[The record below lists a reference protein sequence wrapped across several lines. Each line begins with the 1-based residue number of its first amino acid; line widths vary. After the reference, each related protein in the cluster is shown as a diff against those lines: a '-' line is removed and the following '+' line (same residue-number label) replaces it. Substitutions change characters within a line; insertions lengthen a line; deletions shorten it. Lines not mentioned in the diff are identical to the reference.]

1 MNGTGDDCGSV
12 ESMSEAWGRLKAR
25 LEELRDLGSAQKL
38 FEWDQAVLMPEKG
51 GRARAKA
58 AATLEGI
65 SHDRLTDP
73 EVGAL
78 LDELGADD
86 SLPDDQKAHVRVT
99 RREYDRATKVPAD
112 LVREIAELQGVS
124 YQTWT
129 EARPKNDFKMMEPF
143 LERLVE
149 LKKQEADAIGWQGE
163 RYDALIDVFEPDMT
177 TAEVEKMFA
186 DLVTGLTPLANSIL
200 DNAGDKPEWLN
211 AAYPED
217 KQMAFSHWLCEQIAF
232 DTKGG
237 RLDQSPHPFTIQ
249 IGVGDVRQTTR
260 TEPNTVM
267 DSIFSTLHET
277 GHALYEQGIP
287 EELNGLPA
295 GSVASLGLHE
305 SQSRMWENQVGR
317 SRPFTEFMLPRL
329 KDLFP
334 ENLGS
339 ISFEEFHRGANYP
352 ERSLIRVSADEVTY
366 NLHVALRF
374 ELELA
379 MFRGDLAVADLPGA
393 WNDQM
398 ESFLGIKPTTDSD
411 GVLQDMHWPIGAL
424 GYFPT
429 YTLGTLY
436 SAAFF
441 DKAHAE
447 LGGLEDD
454 LRKGDGSRLLTWLN
468 DNVFRHAYLRE
479 PKGIAEDII
488 GGPITAGPF
497 IEYLRTKYSAIYGM
511 QF

>member
-1 MNGTGDDCGSV
+1 
-12 ESMSEAWGRLKAR
+12 MSEAWGELKAR
-25 LEELRDLGSAQKL
+25 LEEIRDLGSAQKL
-38 FEWDQAVLMPEKG
+38 FEWDQAVLLPEKG

-58 AATLEGI
+58 GATLEGVA
-65 SHDRLTDP
+65 HARLTDP
-73 EVGAL
+73 EVGVL
-78 LDELGADD
+78 LGELEGDD
-86 SLPDDQKAHVRVT
+86 SLPDDQKANVRIT
-99 RREYDRATKVPAD
+99 RREYDRATKVPPA
-112 LVREIAELQGVS
+112 LVKEMAELQGIS

-129 EARPKNDFKMMEPF
+129 KAKPKNDFKMMQPY

-149 LKKQEADAIGWQGE
+149 LKKQEADAIGWEGE

-186 DLVTGLTPLANSIL
+186 ELVDGLTPLAQSIL
-200 DNAGDKPEWLN
+200 DAAGEKPEFLT
-211 AAYPED
+211 APYEED
-217 KQMAFSHWLCEQIAF
+217 KQMAFSHWLCEQIGF

-249 IGVGDVRQTTR
+249 IGAGDVRQTTR
-260 TEPNTVM
+260 TEPNTVL
-267 DSIFSTLHET
+267 DSIFATLHET
-277 GHALYEQGIP
+277 GHALYEQGLP
-287 EELNGLPA
+287 EELEGLPA
-295 GSVASLGLHE
+295 GTVSSLGLHE

-317 SRPFTEFMLPRL
+317 SRPFTEFMLPHL
-329 KDLFP
+329 KDKFP
-334 ENLGS
+334 KNLGS
-339 ISFEEFHRGANYP
+339 VSFEEFHRGANYP
-352 ERSLIRVSADEVTY
+352 ARTLIRVHADEVTY

-398 ESFLGIKPTTDSD
+398 ESFLGIRPETDSD
-411 GVLQDMHWPIGAL
+411 GVLQDMHWSIGAL

-441 DKAHAE
+441 DKAEAE
-447 LGGLEDD
+447 LGSLDDD
-454 LRKGDGSRLLTWLN
+454 LKKGNGSRLLGWL
-468 DNVFRHAYLRE
+468 DENVFRHAYLRA
-479 PKGIAEDII
+479 PKEIAEDII

-497 IEYLRTKYSAIYGM
+497 LEYLRTKYSEIYDTE
-511 QF
+511 F